1 MSCKDGQ
8 FDIVEQIENSPFKNF
23 SINLNAQHVNGMTL
37 FDVCTVI
44 RYSRVTYFHDC
55 KSHWAFLQLY
65 PKLLLHSVEH
75 VRYCDSCD
83 KSQEV
88 CVALTEDIPVCHK
101 IQDHLDP
108 TGCGGLCILNS
119 QVCLRI
125 DTDAFKYVKLKFP

>member
-8 FDIVEQIENSPFKNF
+8 FDVVQLIENSQFKNF

-37 FDVCTVI
+37 FDVCTLI
-44 RYSRVTYFHDC
+44 RYSRVTYFEHFC
-55 KSHWAFLQLY
+55 NCILSYFY
-65 PKLLLHSVEH
+65 SVEH

-125 DTDAFKYVKLKFP
+125 DTDAFKYVS

>member
-1 MSCKDGQ
+1 MLNMSMEWLCSKYVRSLDTLEYRT
-8 FDIVEQIENSPFKNF
+8 FTIVSRIENFCNC
-23 SINLNAQHVNGMTL
+23 TL
-37 FDVCTVI
+37 
-44 RYSRVTYFHDC
+44 SYF
-55 KSHWAFLQLY
+55 Y
-65 PKLLLHSVEH
+65 SVEH

-125 DTDAFKYVKLKFP
+125 DTDAFKYVS